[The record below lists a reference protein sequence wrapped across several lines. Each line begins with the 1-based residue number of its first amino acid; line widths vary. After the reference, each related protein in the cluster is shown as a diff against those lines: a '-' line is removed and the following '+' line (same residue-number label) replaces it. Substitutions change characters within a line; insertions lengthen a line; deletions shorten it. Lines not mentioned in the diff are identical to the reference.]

1 MRLTFSGWA
10 FLVAGGG
17 LIAAAYLAALPGL
30 LPVGALV
37 AALPVLS
44 LLLAGLSARALQI
57 SFRVHAP
64 ELGGQRIAE
73 VGRPLEVELLV
84 VNRHL
89 LPTQGER
96 LQLDLSPAFG
106 ADVSTRLPRIAPGR
120 SRRISHQVTPELRG
134 VYQLGGGT
142 LTIFGPFT
150 LCRITRRLEQ
160 TGAARRRSQPGQTA
174 EVAVSAAVS
183 PMHLPGHTSSSH
195 ALEESSRL
203 SVGNATRDFH
213 AREYVPGDDLRFVHW
228 TTTARM
234 GELMVRNESE
244 EHVLSAVLVADLRAS
259 AYHGE
264 EAFETMALGL
274 TSAAAAFLR
283 RGYEVTVLRPRAAP
297 VTLHGQQS
305 MSRLRRLS
313 AQLEWREDESLPR
326 WPASQPRPSQLVVCC
341 GSRDQA
347 LMDLVPRR
355 HRVRAVV
362 LAANEVTTPA
372 DSLRRAIFRMPMTL
386 PARWRSLQHEAAG

>member
-37 AALPVLS
+37 AVLPVLS
-44 LLLAGLSARALQI
+44 LLLAGLSAQALQI

-73 VGRPLEVELLV
+73 VGRPLEVELRV
-84 VNRHL
+84 TNRHL

-106 ADVSTRLPRIAPGR
+106 ADVSTRLPRIAPGQ

-134 VYQLGGGT
+134 VHQLGGGS

-160 TGAARRRSQPGQTA
+160 ARRRGGPARTV

-228 TTTARM
+228 ATTARV

-283 RGYEVTVLRPRAAP
+283 RGYEVTVLRPRSAP
-297 VTLHGQQS
+297 VTLHGQQN

-313 AQLEWREDESLPR
+313 AHLEWREDESLPR
-326 WPASQPRPSQLVVCC
+326 WPVSQPRPSQIVVCC

-362 LAANEVTTPA
+362 LAANEVSTPSDA
-372 DSLRRAIFRMPMTL
+372 LRRTIFRMPMTL